1 MAPSAPTPAA
11 AYEVIIGLE
20 VHAQLATSSK
30 LFCACATSFG
40 APPNTQSCPTCLG
53 LPGALPVTNAR
64 AVDLAALAALALGAA
79 ISPVSRF
86 ARKHYFYPDL
96 PKGYQITQY
105 DQPLATGGSLT
116 WLSSAGPRT
125 VRLVRVHLEEDAG
138 KSLHEGFPDS
148 AGFAYLDFNRCGIPL
163 VEIVT
168 RPDLRSA
175 ADAAEFARELRATL
189 VGAGASDAAMQEGG
203 LRCDANV
210 SLRRPGAAA
219 LGARTE
225 IKNLNSFRALERAL
239 EFEIARQTAVLV
251 GGGSLVTETR
261 LWDDDGDSTV
271 PMRTKE
277 DSEDYRYIPEPDLPP
292 IVLTASRI
300 AHLAASL
307 PELPGARRARL
318 VAAYGLSAD
327 EAAAMAQSAATA
339 RYFEASAAASGDAAA
354 ACRWIRGELNRRL
367 SEAGLAIS
375 ESRVTPQGLGALI
388 RMTAS
393 GAVSASA
400 AKLLLARMMETGG
413 APEALAAAEGLLQE
427 SDGAALDA
435 IVDRVL
441 AAHEAQVAQFRAGKT
456 AVAGYLVGQVMK
468 ASGGRANPSEV
479 DRRVR
484 ARLASPGG

>member
-1 MAPSAPTPAA
+1 MAAPDPTPA

-20 VHAQLATSSK
+20 VHAQLATSAK
-30 LFCACATSFG
+30 LFCACSTGFG
-40 APPNTQSCPTCLG
+40 APPNTRTCPTCLG

-116 WLSSAGPRT
+116 WLSDAGPRT
-125 VRLVRVHLEEDAG
+125 VRLVRIHLEEDAG

-148 AGFAYLDFNRCGIPL
+148 ADVAYLDFNRCGIPL

-189 VGAGASDAAMQEGG
+189 VAAGASDAAMQEGG
-203 LRCDANV
+203 LRCDANI
-210 SLRRPGAAA
+210 SLRRPGAAM

-225 IKNLNSFRALERAL
+225 IKNLNSFHALERAL
-239 EFEIARQTAVLV
+239 EFEVARQAAVLS
-251 GGGSLVTETR
+251 GGGSIVTETR
-261 LWDDDGDSTV
+261 LWDDDAGCTV

-277 DSEDYRYIPEPDLPP
+277 DSEDYRYFPEPDLPP
-292 IVLTASRI
+292 LVLTADRI
-300 AHLAASL
+300 ASLGASL

-318 VAAYGLSAD
+318 VAAYGLSAA
-327 EAAAMAQSAATA
+327 EASAMARSAGTA
-339 RYFEASAAASGDAAA
+339 RYFEAVAAASGDAAA
-354 ACRWIRGELNRRL
+354 ACLWIRGELARRL
-367 SEAGLAIS
+367 SEAGLAIDD
-375 ESRVTPQGLGALI
+375 SRVTPQGLAALI

-400 AKLLLARMMETGG
+400 GKRLLARMMETGE

-435 IVDRVL
+435 LVDQVL
-441 AAHEAQVAQFRAGKT
+441 AAHEPQVAQYRAGKT

-484 ARLASPGG
+484 ARLASPDA

>member
-1 MAPSAPTPAA
+1 MAASDPTPAA

-30 LFCACATSFG
+30 LFCACSTAFG
-40 APPNTQSCPTCLG
+40 APPNAHTCPTCLG

-64 AVDLAALAALALGAA
+64 AVDLAAVAALALGAA
-79 ISPVSRF
+79 IAPRSRF
-86 ARKHYFYPDL
+86 ARKHYFYPDM
-96 PKGYQITQY
+96 PKGYQISQY

-116 WLSSAGPRT
+116 WLSARGPRT
-125 VRLVRVHLEEDAG
+125 ARLVRVHLEEDAG

-148 AGFAYLDFNRCGIPL
+148 AEAAYLDFNRCGIPL

-175 ADAAEFARELRATL
+175 AEAAEFARELRATL
-189 VGAGASDAAMQEGG
+189 VAAGASDAAMQEGG
-203 LRCDANV
+203 LRCDANI
-210 SLRRPGAAA
+210 SLRRPGAAE
-219 LGARTE
+219 LGARAE

-239 EFEIARQTAVLV
+239 EFEIARQTAVLGA
-251 GGGSLVTETR
+251 GGPIVTETR
-261 LWDDDGDSTV
+261 LWDDDAGCTV

-277 DSEDYRYIPEPDLPP
+277 DSEDYRYFPEPDLPP
-292 IVLTASRI
+292 IVLTAGRI
-300 AHLAASL
+300 ARLEASM

-318 VAAYGLSAD
+318 AAAYGLSAD
-327 EAAAMAQSAATA
+327 EAAAMAQSAPTA
-339 RYFEASAAASGDAAA
+339 RYFEAAAAAAGDAAA
-354 ACRWIRGELNRRL
+354 ACLWVRGELTRRL
-367 SEAGLAIS
+367 SEAGLAIG

-388 RMTAS
+388 RMAAS

-400 AKLLLARMMETGG
+400 AKLLLARMMATGE
-413 APEALAAAEGLLQE
+413 APDTLAAAEGLLQE

-435 IVDRVL
+435 LVDRVL
-441 AAHEAQVAQFRAGKT
+441 AAHEAQVAQYRAGRT

-484 ARLASPGG
+484 ARLAPPGA